1 MVIGIDAS
9 RANEVKKTGTEWY
22 AYHLIQEFK
31 KIADPND
38 QFILYSKEPLRD
50 ELAKLPS
57 NFKSKVLNWPPKF
70 LWTQLRLSFEM
81 LFQRPSVLFV
91 PAHTI
96 PVIHPRNTI
105 TTLHDVG
112 FERFHNLYS
121 KKTIGYNT
129 SFAKWLV
136 NILVRILTLGKYGS
150 NEYDYHRF
158 SARFA
163 LKHAKK
169 ILTISKFSKKEI
181 IDLFGA
187 NYAKKISV
195 IPLAYDK
202 SSFETTYSEATKDQ
216 VLKKYNIR
224 KPYILYIGRLEEK
237 KNIIGLVEAFH
248 ILRSEYKYDSR
259 LVLIGKPGYRFNI
272 AKQKM
277 EGYKLTDF
285 IIQPGWV
292 AEEERIILLGSA
304 AVFAFPSFYEGF
316 GIPPLE
322 AMAAGVPVVASNAAS
337 IPEVVGDAAVLVN
350 PNSPAKIAKSLYDM
364 LCNEN
369 SLRDSFVKKGYKHI
383 RNFSWQ
389 KTAEE
394 TLTQIVR
401 SINS

>member
-237 KNIIGLVEAFH
+237 KNIIGLVEA
-248 ILRSEYKYDSR
+248 
-259 LVLIGKPGYRFNI
+259 
-272 AKQKM
+272 
-277 EGYKLTDF
+277 
-285 IIQPGWV
+285 
-292 AEEERIILLGSA
+292 
-304 AVFAFPSFYEGF
+304 
-316 GIPPLE
+316 
-322 AMAAGVPVVASNAAS
+322 
-337 IPEVVGDAAVLVN
+337 
-350 PNSPAKIAKSLYDM
+350 
-364 LCNEN
+364 
-369 SLRDSFVKKGYKHI
+369 
-383 RNFSWQ
+383 
-389 KTAEE
+389 
-394 TLTQIVR
+394 
-401 SINS
+401 